1 MKRNLIP
8 IFAFLLLA
16 SFCAVTLY
24 QRDVNSQKKS
34 VDNDV
39 SAYPRWIEMME
50 EPGVNMAEA
59 REAFETYWAGREHF
73 QGDNSKK
80 FERWYTIN
88 SNRLDQ
94 MGNVISAEQ
103 VSSEFQKM
111 RTKSGAVQQGD
122 WYCYGP
128 VNVGP
133 RNGTKRDGGRVR
145 DIEFHPTDQNTYFVS
160 CFKSGL
166 FKTTDAGLSWT
177 PLTDNLIEQVYVSE
191 VDANDANT
199 VYIGTSLGISKS
211 LDGGANWTSTPRV
224 AETKDLLLKRDN
236 QNIILAGCK
245 DGIYRSEDG
254 GASWN
259 LVQTANR
266 VEDLES
272 HPTNANILYASTND
286 SPSNFYRS
294 VDGGATWSENTSFG
308 QGTFMKVAT
317 THAEPDYVYLINSRD
332 HLGDDSFEGVY
343 RSTDAGLTFTK
354 QSDSP
359 CITGYKADGAISRG
373 QPNYNLFILADPVN
387 ANVLYAGGT
396 KSWKSTDGGLTWTH
410 FYEDITTEGDNLHMD
425 QLEWGYNPHTN
436 VVFAV
441 NDGGVYYL
449 TDQNKFQMIT
459 DGLPIAEVY
468 ECTQSQTKKTN
479 VAGGT
484 MHCGVKLNSDGIW
497 YTPWGGDEAT
507 CIIDYSDENYIYHL
521 KYEKLSRSTNGGF
534 NFTRIEPNNSDRGHY
549 TGTGILH
556 KGDPSILFVGL
567 FEVIKTNN
575 ARAVNVTWQ
584 TISSFGGSTKIQKV
598 EQSTADH
605 DIFYVARG
613 SEFYRCDNVNNE
625 SPSFQNIS
633 SNLPL
638 SGSVNDIATHPTD
651 ENLVY
656 ILLGSKI
663 YKSTDKGSSWT
674 DISYD
679 LPAISLLEM
688 TYDNTSNEGIYVG
701 TDFGVFYKEGSMT
714 SWIDYSKN
722 LPAIRVSG
730 MDIYYGSSKEE
741 SVLTIS
747 TDGRG
752 FWRSVLYGVTTQ
764 TPVGNFNSD
773 RTTIIKGSTIKFTD
787 TSSNHPTSHKWT
799 FEGGIPETSI
809 NENPKVSYET
819 AGTFAVTLSV
829 LNSAGSHVVTK
840 SGYITVSDGDGGTLQ
855 VHYSLEGNTTDAS
868 LYTRN
873 AVNLGVRFTEDAVI
887 GTVADFDGS
896 DQLTVP
902 DYTGVLTTEARTITV
917 WIKTDTPNKA
927 IVAWG
932 KAATSTKWVFRLETT
947 GVLRLEPGG
956 GNIIGS
962 SVVSDNQ
969 WHHVACTFEDDGTPD
984 VSDVKL
990 YVDGVLEASTP
1001 AGVVINTTAGSD
1013 VTIGNDQMA
1022 RKFVGQMSDVR
1033 IYSEALSL
1041 QQVQDIMNE
1050 VEIPLVDTPV
1060 ADFSASPTNVT
1071 EGETVQLTDLS
1082 TYSPTSWEWT
1092 FEGGTPSAS
1101 TEQNPL
1107 VTYNAP
1113 GIYPVTLKASNSG
1126 GSNSLT
1132 KTDYLKVIIDG
1143 GPLQA
1148 HYLLEGNVVDAS
1160 LYQRDANNEGV
1171 TFADDVDKQIVANF
1185 NGDAQLTIPGY
1196 AGVLSSNPRTVSAW
1210 IKTST
1215 ADNAIVAWGVA
1226 AASAKWS
1233 FRLETTGVLRLEPGG
1248 GSIIGSTVLTDDQW
1262 HNVACVFED
1271 DGTPDVSDVKLYV
1284 DGELEASTS
1293 TVLVINTSLGNDVK
1307 IGNDHMGRNFVGQMS
1322 DVRIYSEALPPSD
1335 IEDLATIDTGNISTA
1350 ILDPFTSLMDAKL
1363 CIYPNPVSS
1372 ILNVEL
1378 SYPDEFEMLF
1388 VRNIKGKLIFNR
1400 KINGGSI
1407 QLDISHL
1414 ASGIYFI
1421 EVKGRSQKKAAKFI
1435 KK

>member
-1 MKRNLIP
+1 MKRNLTP

-16 SFCAVTLY
+16 AVCVATLY
-24 QRDVNSQKKS
+24 QREMNSQNKS
-34 VDNDV
+34 EV
-39 SAYPRWIEMME
+39 SDDSDYPRWIEMME
-50 EPGVNMAEA
+50 EPEVNMAEA

-73 QGDNSKK
+73 QGDKSKK

-145 DIEFHPTDQNTYFVS
+145 DIEFHPTDPNTYFVS

-166 FKTTDAGLSWT
+166 FKTTDAGMSWT

-199 VYIGTSLGISKS
+199 IYIGTSLGISKS

-224 AETKDLLLKRDN
+224 AETKDLLLKSDN
-236 QNIILAGCK
+236 QNVILAGCK

-259 LVQTANR
+259 LVQAADR

-294 VDGGATWSENTSFG
+294 EDGGQTWSENTSFG

-317 THAEPDYVYLINSRD
+317 TPAEPDYVYLINSRD

-387 ANVLYAGGT
+387 ASVLYAGGV

-410 FYEDITTEGDNLHMD
+410 YYENITTEGDNLHMD

-449 TDQNKFQMIT
+449 TDQDKFQMIT

-484 MHCGVKLNSDGIW
+484 MHCGVKLNKDGIW
-497 YTPWGGDEAT
+497 YSPWGGDEAT
-507 CIIDYSDENYIYHL
+507 CIIDYSDENYVYHI
-521 KYEKLSRSTNGGF
+521 KYDKVQRSSNGGF
-534 NFTRIEPNNSDRGHY
+534 NYTRINSGNTDRGNY
-549 TGTGILH
+549 VGTGTLH
-556 KGDPSILFVGL
+556 KGDSKILFVGML
-567 FEVIKTNN
+567 EVTRTKD
-575 ARAVNVTWQ
+575 ARASSVAWE
-584 TISSFGGSTKIQKV
+584 TISSFGGTTKIQKV
-598 EQSTADH
+598 EQSTANH
-605 DIFYVARG
+605 NVLYVARG
-613 SEFYRCDNVNNE
+613 SKFYRCDDANAA
-625 SPSFQNIS
+625 SPSFLDLS
-633 SNLPL
+633 STMPI
-638 SGSVNDIATHPTD
+638 SGSVNDIASHPTN

-663 YKSTDKGSSWT
+663 YKSSDKGSTWT
-674 DISYD
+674 DITLD
-679 LPAISLLEM
+679 LPSVALMEM
-688 TYDNTSNEGIYVG
+688 VYDKTTDEGIYVG
-701 TDFGVFYKEGSMT
+701 TDLGVFYKDAAMT
-714 SWIDYSKN
+714 SWVDYSKN
-722 LPAIRVSG
+722 LPVIKVSG
-730 MDIYYGSSKEE
+730 MDIYYGSTKEE
-741 SVLTIS
+741 SLLTVS

-752 FWRSVLYGVTTQ
+752 FWRSPVYGVTRQ
-764 TPVGNFNSD
+764 APVCEFTSD
-773 RTTIIKGSTIKFTD
+773 KTTILPEGSIKFTD
-787 TSSNHPTSHKWT
+787 SSINYPTSHKWT
-799 FEGGIPETSI
+799 FEGGTPASSI
-809 NENPKVSYET
+809 NENPKVSYDT
-819 AGTFAVTLSV
+819 PGSYAVSLSV
-829 LNSAGSHVVTK
+829 ANSAGSDVITK
-840 SGYITVSDGDGGTLQ
+840 TGYITVSDGDGGTLQ
-855 VHYSLEGNTTDAS
+855 VHYSLDGNTNDAS
-868 LYTRN
+868 LYGRN
-873 AVNLGVRFTEDAVI
+873 ATNSGVTFIDDATMS
-887 GTVADFDGS
+887 TVADFDGS
-896 DQLTVP
+896 DHLTVP
-902 DYTGVLTTEARTITV
+902 DYKGVLTTESRTITA

-962 SVVSDNQ
+962 SVVTDNQ
-969 WHHVACTFEDDGTPD
+969 WHHVACTFEDDGTPN

-990 YVDGVLEASTP
+990 YVDGVLEATTP
-1001 AGVVINTTAGSD
+1001 AGVAINTTAASD

-1060 ADFSASPTNVT
+1060 ADFSASPTNIT
-1071 EGETVQLTDLS
+1071 EGETVQFTDLS

-1092 FEGGTPSAS
+1092 FEGGSPSAS

-1132 KTDYLKVIIDG
+1132 KTDYITVIIDG

-1171 TFADDVDKQIVANF
+1171 TFADDADKQIVASF
-1185 NGDAQLTIPGY
+1185 NGEAQLTIPGY
-1196 AGVLSSNPRTVSAW
+1196 AGVLASNPRTVSAW

-1215 ADNAIVAWGVA
+1215 ANNAIVAWGEA
-1226 AASAKWS
+1226 ATSAKWA
-1233 FRLETTGVLRLEPGG
+1233 FRMETTGVLRLEPGG

-1262 HNVACVFED
+1262 HHVACVFED

-1284 DGELEASTS
+1284 DGELEATTPSS
-1293 TVLVINTSLGNDVK
+1293 LVINTTVGNDVK
-1307 IGNDHMGRNFVGQMS
+1307 IGNDHMGRNFIGKMS
-1322 DVRIYSEALPPSD
+1322 DVRIYSEALTPD
-1335 IEDLATIDTGNISTA
+1335 EIKDLATVDNLPTTVF
-1350 ILDPFTSLMDAKL
+1350 DPFNGLMKADLSL
-1363 CIYPNPVSS
+1363 YPNPVSD
-1372 ILNVEL
+1372 ILNIQLVK
-1378 SYPDEFEMLF
+1378 SDEFEMLF
-1388 VRNIKGKLIFNR
+1388 VRNIQGKLLLNR
-1400 KINGGSI
+1400 KVDGECI
-1407 QLDISHL
+1407 QLNISHL
-1414 ASGIYFI
+1414 VSGVYFI
-1421 EVKGRSQKKAAKFI
+1421 EAKGKSKKKAVKFI